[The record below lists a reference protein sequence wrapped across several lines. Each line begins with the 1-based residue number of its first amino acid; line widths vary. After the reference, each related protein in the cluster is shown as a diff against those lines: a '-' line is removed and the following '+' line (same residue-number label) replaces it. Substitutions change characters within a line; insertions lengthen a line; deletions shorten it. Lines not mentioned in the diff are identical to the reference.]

1 MVRQQGNL
9 GLHGCKR
16 GRVAIIRKTSGWQLG
31 VLWGL
36 IGLFGVFSAAQAVP
50 STGVPMTVRL
60 CIDPD
65 WHPFESVTPD
75 GKQVGIAHDL
85 RQLIAERAA
94 LSFKLVPTKNW
105 DESLLKARAGECDAL
120 SLLNETPERQQ
131 WLTFSAPYLIDSNVF
146 ITRDE
151 NPYISNPAELNG
163 QTLALPTGTSI
174 EERLRRDYPQ
184 IRIMSVADEQAALAA
199 VEQKQAQATLRSRIM
214 AAYVINSR
222 GWFNLKI
229 AGEIPAYAN
238 GLRLGLVHPDPSLL
252 ARLNQA
258 IATLSQDD
266 LNRAMNRHIP
276 LVVADTDY
284 TLAYIT
290 IGCLITVILFFS
302 YWSRK
307 IRRINAELQQSK
319 GRIAVQLEQLSTIEQ
334 ELRLSRERYKLL
346 VEQLQESIV
355 VVRES
360 HILFSNPAFTLLTG
374 YEAEA
379 LRQLDVAELFFFDER
394 EEIRQRAREQLAG
407 SVAEN
412 RHLFRLRNQ
421 QGQSVWVEAR
431 IMGIEWECEKAVLY
445 TLSDVTK
452 RVEYE
457 AEMKHLAT
465 HDPLTG
471 LANRELLKRRLR
483 SSIEFASETHQKL
496 ALLFIDLDRFKPIN
510 DTHGHDAGDAVL
522 KTISQR
528 LRDALRESDLVS
540 RWGGDEFIVLL
551 ENVNDRATIERIACK
566 LVAAISQPIT
576 LSDQVEI
583 SLSCSLGIVVYPDHG
598 DHIDDLINK
607 SDQMM
612 YKAKKQGS
620 GSIIF
625 FAPLIPQSGN
635 SLLRLVWRRDLESGL
650 SVIDQEHKELF
661 ELANQLLT
669 TIVAGRFTADTDP
682 CLARLL
688 AHTKSHFKH
697 EISTLMRMQYPD
709 VVGHDLLHKQLL
721 HKAEELQ
728 ARYLDG
734 ELDALVLIHFIVY
747 EIVDQHI
754 MVEDKKWFDFVYRGQ
769 ES

>member
-1 MVRQQGNL
+1 MT
-9 GLHGCKR
+9 KT
-16 GRVAIIRKTSGWQLG
+16 TSGWQLG

-36 IGLFGVFSAAQAVP
+36 IGLFGLFSVAQAVP
-50 STGVPMTVRL
+50 STGGPMTVRL

-65 WHPFESVTPD
+65 WYPFEAMTPD

-85 RQLIAERAA
+85 LRLIAERAA

-120 SLLNETPERQQ
+120 SLLNETPERQE
-131 WLTFSAPYLIDSNVF
+131 WLTFSDPYLIDSNVF

-199 VEQKQAQATLRSRIM
+199 VEQKKAQATLRSRIM

-355 VVRES
+355 VVRDS
-360 HILFSNPAFTLLTG
+360 RILFSNPAFTLLTG

-379 LRQLDVAELFFFDER
+379 LRQLDMAELFFLDER
-394 EEIRQRAREQLAG
+394 EQIRQRAREQLAG
-407 SVAEN
+407 SVPEN
-412 RHLFRLRNQ
+412 RHLFRLRNK

-431 IMGIEWECEKAVLY
+431 IMEIEWECEKAVLY

-471 LANRELLKRRLR
+471 LANRDLLKRRLR
-483 SSIEFASETHQKL
+483 SSIEFASDTHQKL
-496 ALLFIDLDRFKPIN
+496 ALLFIDLDRFKPVN
-510 DTHGHDAGDAVL
+510 DTHGHDAGDVVL

-528 LRDALRESDLVS
+528 LREALRESDLVS

-551 ENVNDRATIERIACK
+551 ENVNDSATIERIAHK
-566 LVAAISQPIT
+566 LVAAISQPIP
-576 LSDQVEI
+576 LSEQVEI
-583 SLSCSLGIVVYPDHG
+583 NLSCSLGIVVYPDHG
-598 DHIDDLINK
+598 EHIDDLINK

-635 SLLRLVWRRDLESGL
+635 SILRLVWRRDLESGL
-650 SVIDQEHKELF
+650 SVIDQEHKGLF

-669 TIVAGRFTADTDP
+669 TIVAGRFTADTAP

-697 EISTLMRMQYPD
+697 EISTLMRMHYPD
-709 VVGHDLLHKQLL
+709 VVGHDLIHKQLL

-734 ELDALVLIHFIVY
+734 ELDPLVLIHFIVY
-747 EIVDQHI
+747 DIVDQHI
-754 MVEDKKWFDFVYRGQ
+754 MVEDQKWFDFVYRGQ